1 MGIKKNTIY
10 AIKGS
15 SDTLEVV
22 SHEQAQAIRREQKQ
36 ARMAFKSGSEAKI
49 DIDPN
54 NVQRFFNNPLYKITN
69 HSYEK
74 YVAKIKRKKL
84 EAEAERL
91 AQKQAQQEAE
101 NDHELD

>member
-1 MGIKKNTIY
+1 MDIKKNTIY
-10 AIKGS
+10 TIKGS

-22 SHEQAQAIRREQKQ
+22 SHEQAQAIRQKQKQ

-49 DIDPN
+49 NPDPN

-91 AQKQAQQEAE
+91 QQQAQQQQE
-101 NDHELD
+101 NDREFD

>member
-1 MGIKKNTIY
+1 MDIKKNTIY
-10 AIKGS
+10 TIKGS
-15 SDTLEVV
+15 SDTIEVV
-22 SHEQAQAIRREQKQ
+22 SHEQAQAIKRKQQQ

-49 DIDPN
+49 NPDPN

-91 AQKQAQQEAE
+91 QQQAQQQQE
-101 NDHELD
+101 NDREFD

>member
-1 MGIKKNTIY
+1 MDIKKNTIY
-10 AIKGS
+10 TIKGS
-15 SDTLEVV
+15 SDTIEVV
-22 SHEQAQAIRREQKQ
+22 SHERAQAIRREQKQ

-49 DIDPN
+49 NPDPN

-91 AQKQAQQEAE
+91 QQLQAQQE
-101 NDHELD
+101 NDREFD

>member
-1 MGIKKNTIY
+1 MDIKKNTIY
-10 AIKGS
+10 TIKGS
-15 SDTLEVV
+15 SDTLKVV

-36 ARMAFKSGSEAKI
+36 VRMAFKSGSEAKI
-49 DIDPN
+49 NHDPN

-91 AQKQAQQEAE
+91 QQQAQQEQE
-101 NDHELD
+101 NDREFD

>member
-1 MGIKKNTIY
+1 MDIKKNTIY

-22 SHEQAQAIRREQKQ
+22 SHEKAQAIRREQKQ

-54 NVQRFFNNPLYKITN
+54 NVQRFFNDPLYKITN

-91 AQKQAQQEAE
+91 AQKQAQQQQE
-101 NDHELD
+101 NDREFD

>member
-1 MGIKKNTIY
+1 MDIKKNTIY

-15 SDTLEVV
+15 SDTIEVV
-22 SHEQAQAIRREQKQ
+22 SHERAQAIRREQKQ

-54 NVQRFFNNPLYKITN
+54 NVQRFFNDPLYKITN

-91 AQKQAQQEAE
+91 QQQQAQQEQDRE
-101 NDHELD
+101 FD